1 MSLIEIILIGI
12 GLSMDAFAV
21 SICGSMVL
29 APKDRFKGALRF
41 GLWFGFF
48 QMLMPV
54 LGFFTAGTFYEY
66 IKNYDHWVALL
77 LLLYLG
83 GNMIWESREGGEP
96 PTQKSYGFRRMLLLA
111 VATSIDALAV
121 GVSFACLQ
129 VDIWQ
134 SIGIIGIITFG
145 FSFFGGLLGFQLG
158 ALVGRRANLVGGLV
172 LVGIG
177 IKVLLEHIAG

>member
-1 MSLIEIILIGI
+1 MSIVEILLIGI
-12 GLSMDAFAV
+12 GVSMDAFAV
-21 SICGSMVL
+21 SICGSMAL
-29 APKDRFKGALRF
+29 AAKDRFKGALRF

-54 LGFFTAGTFYEY
+54 AGYYLAGTFYEY
-66 IKNYDHWVALL
+66 IKSYDHWLAFL

-83 GNMIWESREGGEP
+83 INMIKEGWSGTAEIRESYNAKE
-96 PTQKSYGFRRMLLLA
+96 MLVLA
-111 VATSIDALAV
+111 IATSIDALAV

-129 VDIWQ
+129 VDIWRFV
-134 SIGIIGIITFG
+134 GIIGATTAA
-145 FSFFGGLLGFQLG
+145 FSFAGGLLGFRLG
-158 ALVGRRANLVGGLV
+158 ALVGQRANLVGGLV